1 MSERDKSRDGCWNRL
16 ESFLLSNIL
25 IRPLWEA
32 VNGTKWLGD
41 LANKFIINRAV
52 LKTKPRPHQFS
63 ALADYTSWSS
73 LTDRSWSG
81 RHLGPVVNEGH
92 PDINDVLALFQMPE
106 GGSQTMSEKS
116 TLLFASFAQWFTDGF
131 LMTDNDNRRKNKS
144 NHQIDLNPL
153 YGLTPD
159 VTDQLRL
166 KSEEKDLKGRLK
178 SIVHNGEE
186 FAHTLFEPDT
196 LNRKAEFSAV
206 PEPLNMRRQKDLP
219 FTQTN
224 TIFAFGGDRANTTP
238 ITSALNT
245 LFLREHNKVAGI
257 IETANPSWDDG
268 RVFETARNV
277 MIVLLIQTVVEDY
290 INHISPYWF
299 KLRAN
304 PKVSWRARWNRP
316 NWIAIEFNLLYRWHG
331 FVPENFSFNGRDVP
345 VNKFILDNSL
355 LSSNGLALMID
366 QASRQKAGALGLF
379 NTVSRLH
386 LVEKR
391 SIEQGREN
399 QLASYNDYREAMKFP
414 RVTRFEQISGDPQ
427 VVEGLRKVYG
437 DVDKIEFFVGL
448 FAEESRKRS
457 AVPSLIGR
465 MVALDAFSQALSNPL
480 LSENV
485 FNETT
490 FSPVGMKIIEKTRS
504 LRDIA
509 ARNVHPPDDFLVS
522 FDQAKDNTS
531 TN

>member
-1 MSERDKSRDGCWNRL
+1 MAERDKSRDGFCNRL
-16 ESFLLSNIL
+16 ESCFLTGL
-25 IRPLWEA
+25 RPLWA
-32 VNGTKWLGD
+32 FINGTKWLGD
-41 LANKFIINRAV
+41 VVNKAIINRAV

-81 RHLGPVVNEGH
+81 RHLGPVVNKGF
-92 PDINDVLALFQMPE
+92 PDIKDVLALFQMPE
-106 GGSQTMSEKS
+106 GSSQKMSAKS

-144 NHQIDLNPL
+144 NHQLDLNPL

-159 VTDQLRL
+159 VTDQLRR
-166 KSEEKDLKGRLK
+166 KSNDQGAKGRLK
-178 SIVHNGEE
+178 SVMHNGEE

-206 PEPLNMRRQKDLP
+206 PEPLNMRKQKDLP
-219 FTQTN
+219 FSQTN

-245 LFLREHNKVAGI
+245 LFLREHNRVAGI
-257 IETANPSWDDG
+257 LEKANPSWDDT
-268 RVFETARNV
+268 RVFETTRNV
-277 MIVLLIQTVVEDY
+277 MIVLLIKRVVEEY

-299 KLRAN
+299 KFRAN
-304 PKVSWRARWNRP
+304 PSVAWNAIWNKP

-331 FVPENFSFNGRDVP
+331 LVPEIFSFNGNSVP

-355 LSSNGLALMID
+355 LSGNGLALMID

-414 RVTRFEQISGDPQ
+414 RVTKFEQINGDPQ
-427 VVEGLRKVYG
+427 VVQGLKHVFG

-448 FAEESRKRS
+448 FAEEARRRS

-465 MVALDAFSQALSNPL
+465 MVALDAFSQALTNPL
-480 LSENV
+480 LSKNV
-485 FNETT
+485 YNEATFSAEGMRIIETT
-490 FSPVGMKIIEKTRS
+490 KS
-504 LRDIA
+504 LREIVE
-509 ARNVHPPDDFLVS
+509 RNVPPRNDLLVS
-522 FDQAKDNTS
+522 FDQA
-531 TN
+531 